1 MLEDDAAA
9 DDEAMQGQV
18 GGIPR
23 GMYIKLQ
30 LAQQNRNAADA
41 VRLERKQ
48 LDELKQK
55 GLDEQ
60 AARIERLRA
69 KREQRH
75 TEAAEQHRKH
85 IAEVSNGV
93 REQVKQA
100 EAQRKEL
107 LEAHWKEARV
117 RVEIANNL
125 DAKLDA
131 KEAAQDQREREEAA
145 GARAKLA
152 GLAAAAK
159 AKEEAKRAS
168 LNEKVRKGREANKER
183 KAASAEGKRRAVQA
197 TKEAKDQWGS
207 SANANR
213 VAHLEVARAKA
224 KRRAEEKATA
234 RDRNEARARQRRE
247 AAREEKANNAV
258 ATAVLEG
265 EVKANQRARAKSYA
279 RRYVPTSAVE
289 ELEASDTFRRLYGLP
304 DADGKIKS
312 IARALPPKPPPSLLS
327 APLRPKR
334 LSPPPNGPAQEA
346 TLDLT

>member
-1 MLEDDAAA
+1 MWTLDAAA
-9 DDEAMQGQV
+9 AEEIQGQV

-48 LDELKQK
+48 LDEQKQK

-75 TEAAEQHRKH
+75 TEAAEQHRKRTGPATNRETSH
-85 IAEVSNGV
+85 ARTRVVLLRLHQLRHCSRVPAGWFADIAEVSNGV

-145 GARAKLA
+145 VARAKLA
-152 GLAAAAK
+152 TLAAAAK
-159 AKEEAKRAS
+159 AKEEVSSS
-168 LNEKVRKGREANKER
+168 LF
-183 KAASAEGKRRAVQA
+183 
-197 TKEAKDQWGS
+197 T
-207 SANANR
+207 
-213 VAHLEVARAKA
+213 
-224 KRRAEEKATA
+224 
-234 RDRNEARARQRRE
+234 
-247 AAREEKANNAV
+247 
-258 ATAVLEG
+258 
-265 EVKANQRARAKSYA
+265 
-279 RRYVPTSAVE
+279 P
-289 ELEASDTFRRLYGLP
+289 
-304 DADGKIKS
+304 
-312 IARALPPKPPPSLLS
+312 
-327 APLRPKR
+327 
-334 LSPPPNGPAQEA
+334 
-346 TLDLT
+346 